1 MDEHPQQFL
10 RDRLV
15 SFQRDIARLKQQ
27 DREREELFQDRERA
41 FLLELFAILDGFD
54 NLERNIRDKE
64 DTLDKTGRRLVK
76 NVQAIK
82 RKMLRLLRTRHI
94 EPMEIN
100 DNKAQIEQCKVVG
113 VQSDPT
119 RENREI
125 ISVEK
130 KGYIDT
136 EQNTVVRKA
145 EVVTVNND

>member
-27 DREREELFQDRERA
+27 DREREELFQDRERT

-76 NVQAIK
+76 NVRAIK
-82 RKMLRLLRTRHI
+82 RKMLRLLRTRHV

-100 DNKAQIEQCKVVG
+100 DNMAQMEQCKVVG
-113 VQSDPT
+113 VQTDPT